1 MTPFTYGFVL
11 TPGQWSQ
18 LFAQKQDAL
27 GYKPVNRAG
36 DTVLVRSTR
45 FGFQVMCDVNEVCDS
60 TGCVKDTTCYCV
72 AV

>member
-18 LFAQKQDAL
+18 LFTQKQDAL

-36 DTVLVRSTR
+36 DTMLVRSTR
-45 FGFQVMCDVNEVCDS
+45 FGSKSCA
-60 TGCVKDTTCYCV
+60 T
-72 AV
+72 